1 MSCRSLSFALAA
13 TAAIFVAGPAS
24 AARIVVT
31 IDGVHSDKGNVFV
44 GLYASAGKFL
54 HGKQTDGMVKVK
66 ASTSPITVTFDNL
79 KPGTYAVGAFH
90 DENANN
96 HLDTNAMGFPAEGY
110 ALSNGIR
117 PMFSRPDFYDCAFK
131 VGDEND
137 DAKVELNIKY

>member
-1 MSCRSLSFALAA
+1 MSCRSLSFIAAALAA
-13 TAAIFVAGPAS
+13 VLIAGPAS

-31 IDGVHSDKGNVFV
+31 IDGVHSDKGNVYV
-44 GLYASAGKFL
+44 GLYASPAKFL
-54 HGKQTDGMVKVK
+54 HGKQTDGMMKVK
-66 ASTSPITVTFDNL
+66 ASTSPMTVTFDHL

-96 HLDTNAMGFPAEGY
+96 HLDTNALGFPIEGF

-131 VGDEND
+131 VGEDEGD
-137 DAKVELNIKY
+137 TSVALHIKY

>member
-1 MSCRSLSFALAA
+1 MACRNLVFAAA
-13 TAAIFVAGPAS
+13 TLTPVLLAGPAS

-44 GLYASAGKFL
+44 GLYASPAKFL
-54 HGKQTDGMVKVK
+54 HGKQTDGMIKIK
-66 ASTSPITVTFDNL
+66 ASTSPITVTFDHL

-90 DENANN
+90 DENAND
-96 HLDTNAMGFPAEGY
+96 HLDTNALGFPIEGF

-131 VGDEND
+131 VGEDQD
-137 DAKVELNIKY
+137 DTPVALHIKY